1 MEEQVTELFQPAHT
15 LIGKGSI
22 NEIPRYIK
30 NLGVKKA
37 LIVTDEGLCKIGTAG
52 KITDVLTKGGC
63 QYEIY
68 NKVQPNPTVSIV
80 NEATDFFRTNNCD
93 YIIAIGGGSP
103 IDVAKAVSILSANG
117 GKIEDYAGYDRSLK
131 PGSPIIAVNTTAGTG
146 SEVTRAYVVT
156 DEVRKVKMLMVDGNC
171 LAYLAIDD
179 PDLMVGMPPAL
190 TAATGMDALTHAIEA
205 YVATGH
211 NPYTDNL
218 ALGAIKLVSKSLRT
232 AVKDGSNIAARTDM
246 CWAEYMAG
254 YAFSNAGLGIVH
266 AIAHQLGG
274 FYHTP
279 HGVANAI
286 LLPHCME
293 FNRPYCTDRMAD
305 IAAALGVDTTKMS
318 SEEASKAAVLA
329 VKQLSIDVNIPYL
342 TSTAFKLEDADILA
356 QNALKDASLP
366 TNPIQPS
373 KEQIIEV
380 MVTAYSEGIVKS
392 ILNNI

>member
-1 MEEQVTELFQPAHT
+1 MNTQITELFQPVHT

-22 NEIPRYIK
+22 NEIPRYISS
-30 NLGVKKA
+30 LGVKKA
-37 LIVTDEGLCKIGTAG
+37 LIVTDEGLVKIGTAG
-52 KITDVLTKGGC
+52 KIMDVLKKNGLD
-63 QYEIY
+63 YELY
-68 NKVQPNPTVSIV
+68 DKVLPNPTVAIV
-80 NEATDFFRTNNCD
+80 NEAVEYFKEKNCD

-117 GKIEDYAGYDRSLK
+117 GRIEDYAGYDRSIK
-131 PGSPIIAVNTTAGTG
+131 PGSAIIAVNTTAGTG

-156 DEVRKVKMLMVDGNC
+156 DEVKKVKMLMVDGNC

-205 YVATGH
+205 YVATGN

-218 ALGAIKLVSKSLRT
+218 ALGAISLVSKSLRN
-232 AVKDGSNIAARTDM
+232 AVNDGKNMEARTNM

-293 FNRPYCTDRMAD
+293 FNRPYCTERMAH
-305 IAAALGVDTTKMS
+305 IARAMGVDTNGMDM
-318 SEEASKAAVLA
+318 EQASFAAINEVKKLA
-329 VKQLSIDVNIPYL
+329 KDVKIPYL
-342 TSTAFKLEDADILA
+342 TSTKFKLEDANNLA
-356 QNALKDASLP
+356 ENALNDASLP
-366 TNPIQPS
+366 TNPVHPS
-373 KEQIIEV
+373 KEQIVEILV
-380 MVTAYSEGIVKS
+380 KAYSFGIV
-392 ILNNI
+392 NNILESI

>member
-1 MEEQVTELFQPAHT
+1 MNSQITELFQPVHT

-22 NEIPRYIK
+22 EEIPRYIA

-52 KITDVLTKGGC
+52 KITAVLEKNGLL
-63 QYEIY
+63 YEMY
-68 NKVQPNPTVSIV
+68 NKVLPNPTVSIV
-80 NEATDFFRTNNCD
+80 NEATEYFKQKNCD

-103 IDVAKAVSILSANG
+103 IDVSKAVSILSANG
-117 GKIEDYAGYDRSLK
+117 GRIEDYAGYDKSNK

-156 DEVRKVKMLMVDGNC
+156 DEVKKVKMLMVDGNC

-179 PDLMVGMPPAL
+179 PDLMVGMPPVL
-190 TAATGMDALTHAIEA
+190 TASTGMDALTHAIEA
-205 YVATGH
+205 YVATGN
-211 NPYTDNL
+211 NPYTDSL
-218 ALGAIKLVSKSLRT
+218 ALGAISLVSKSLRA
-232 AVKDGSNIAARTDM
+232 AVADGKNIEARTDM

-293 FNRPYCTDRMAD
+293 YNRPHCEERMAN
-305 IAAALGVDTTKMS
+305 IALAMGVDTTKM
-318 SEEASKAAVLA
+318 EVKEASYAAVEA
-329 VKQLSIDVNIPYL
+329 VKKLSADVNIPYL
-342 TSTAFKLEDADILA
+342 TSTAFKLEDAGTLA
-356 QNALKDASLP
+356 ENALQDASLP
-366 TNPIQPS
+366 TNPVQPT
-373 KEQIIEV
+373 KEEVIEILV
-380 MVTAYSEGIVKS
+380 KAYSDGIVRNVLK
-392 ILNNI
+392 NI